1 MGLSLLKYKNK
12 LLLQRLGAWYYKE
25 YRNAYELH
33 KSCFLKFGCTFIFV
47 LLQIMC
53 DKNYTCKNKRYLS
66 PKISVP
72 EKNKKQ
78 TMNEIELSLEQL
90 ENETCFDQP
99 GSKNFS
105 QSHSCC
111 PKSHVT
117 FSNENSTL
125 PPSFNLQSAQKST
138 PKRQASNASCSLPFQ
153 TANSHT
159 LFQTANS
166 HTPFKTAN
174 SPSETVV
181 SIETHQSANDA
192 ETIV

>member
-1 MGLSLLKYKNK
+1 M
-12 LLLQRLGAWYYKE
+12 
-25 YRNAYELH
+25 
-33 KSCFLKFGCTFIFV
+33 
-47 LLQIMC
+47 
-53 DKNYTCKNKRYLS
+53 S
-66 PKISVP
+66 PKTS
-72 EKNKKQ
+72 KNQDKKPRK
-78 TMNEIELSLEQL
+78 NAIELSLEEL
-90 ENETCFDQP
+90 DNEICFDQP

-111 PKSHVT
+111 PKPHVT
-117 FSNENSTL
+117 FANGNSTL